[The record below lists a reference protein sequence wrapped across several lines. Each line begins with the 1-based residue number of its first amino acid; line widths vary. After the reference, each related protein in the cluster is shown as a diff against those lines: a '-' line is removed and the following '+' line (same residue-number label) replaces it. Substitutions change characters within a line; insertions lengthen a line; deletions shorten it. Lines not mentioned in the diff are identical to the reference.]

1 MRAIRSTSLGLA
13 LMLGAVL
20 PGMASTSFKQA
31 PALDAAVKAGKL
43 PAVAKRLPTKPEVI
57 TPVQR
62 NGQYGGTLRSAL
74 RGNAD
79 FHAILRLVGN
89 QGLTRWSMDFNTVQP
104 NLAERWE
111 VNADA
116 SEYTFHLR
124 RGMRW
129 SDGTPFTADDIL
141 FSVNDLAGNKGFLAN
156 PPDVLSVGGK
166 LADVSK
172 IDDHTVRF
180 RFAGS
185 YVSFPEA
192 LATPLGQYPVLW
204 QKKYCS
210 QFHPTYNPKVNE
222 LIAQTNT
229 RDWATLMRV
238 RCGDVEVPTR
248 WGNPEKP
255 TLDPW
260 VIEQPYSGNAT
271 QVVLRRNPYFWQ
283 VDTAGQQLPY
293 IDRLQLAVI
302 SEVETILLAA
312 INGQLDFQHRH
323 IFAIQNRPVLMENA
337 AKGNYAVMQLHSLN
351 SNSAGLYLNQ
361 STPNEKL
368 RALIRN
374 RDFRIALSLGLDRQ
388 ETNEIVYMGQG
399 QPWQTGPF
407 KESKWYNEK
416 LGTQHL
422 KYDPAQANAIL
433 DRLGLTRRDAAG
445 YRTYPDGGRVSI
457 SAIVAI
463 QLAQQVEV
471 LELTRKQWQKI
482 GVELVIRAA
491 ERSLTFDRA
500 NANDYDLSVDVAPGG
515 LDATMNPRPY
525 LTIHPEAR
533 QSVMWTRWY
542 LSDGK
547 QGEEPSASMK
557 KRLALYKQWR
567 AAKSS
572 AEADALFREI
582 LAIAAEEFEVIGV
595 VRPPRDN
602 AIRRTNLSNVYESMP
617 AGWTW
622 PTPGPSLPQQWFYAK

>member
-1 MRAIRSTSLGLA
+1 MFTRPTVLRLA
-13 LMLGAVL
+13 LLLGASL
-20 PGMASTSFKQA
+20 PAAGWAAYKQA
-31 PALDAAVKAGKL
+31 PELDAQVKAGNL
-43 PAVAKRLPTKPEVI
+43 PAVEQRLPAKPEVI
-57 TPVQR
+57 KPITR
-62 NGQYGGTLRSAL
+62 NGQYGGVLRSAL

-79 FHAILRLVGN
+79 YHAILRLVGN
-89 QGLTRWSMDFNTVQP
+89 QGLTRWSMDFNSVQP
-104 NLAERWE
+104 NVAESWT

-116 SEYTFHLR
+116 SEYVFKLR
-124 RGMRW
+124 QGMRW

-141 FSVNDLAGNKGFLAN
+141 FSVNDIAGHKGFLAN
-156 PPDVLSVGGK
+156 PPEVLAVGGK
-166 LADVSK
+166 LADVTK
-172 IDDHTVRF
+172 IDDYTVRF

-185 YVSFPEA
+185 YVSFPET

-210 QFHPTYNPKVNE
+210 QFHPKYNPKVSD

-229 RDWATLMRV
+229 RDWGTLMRV

-248 WGNPEKP
+248 WGNSEKP

-260 VIEQPYSGNAT
+260 VIDQPYSGNAT

-302 SEVETILLAA
+302 SEVETILLAT

-323 IFAIQNRPVLMENA
+323 IFPIQNRPVLAENMK
-337 AKGNYAVMQLHSLN
+337 KGNYALMQLQSLN
-351 SNSAGLYLNQ
+351 ANSAGLYLNQ

-368 RALIRN
+368 RKLIRN
-374 RDFRIALSLGLDRQ
+374 KDFRIALSVGLDRQ
-388 ETNEIVYMGQG
+388 EINEIVYMGQG
-399 QPWQTGPF
+399 VPWQTGPF

-416 LGTQHL
+416 LGTQYL
-422 KYDPAQANAIL
+422 KYDLKQANEIL
-433 DRLGLTRRDAAG
+433 DRLGLTKRDANG
-445 YRTYPDGGRVSI
+445 YRTYPDGGRVVI
-457 SAIVAI
+457 TAIVAI

-471 LELTRKQWQKI
+471 LEITRKQWEKI
-482 GVELVIRAA
+482 GIELVIRAA

-500 NANDYDLSVDVAPGG
+500 NANDYDLNVDVAPGG

-525 LTIHPEAR
+525 LTFHPEAR

-547 QGEEPSASMK
+547 QGEEPSTSMK
-557 KRLALYKQWR
+557 KRLDLYKQWR
-567 AAKSS
+567 AAKTS
-572 AEADALFREI
+572 AEADTLFREI
-582 LAIAAEEFEVIGV
+582 LSIAADEFEVLGV

-602 AIRRTNLSNVYESMP
+602 AIRRANLTNVYESMP